1 MINIYNLNK
10 LGIRRCSSASLF
22 KKSGVLISFSCSIC
36 TSKLHLQL
44 YDLDTYM
51 VHYLAL

>member
-10 LGIRRCSSASLF
+10 LGIRCSSASLF
-22 KKSGVLISFSCSIC
+22 KKSGGLISFSCSIC